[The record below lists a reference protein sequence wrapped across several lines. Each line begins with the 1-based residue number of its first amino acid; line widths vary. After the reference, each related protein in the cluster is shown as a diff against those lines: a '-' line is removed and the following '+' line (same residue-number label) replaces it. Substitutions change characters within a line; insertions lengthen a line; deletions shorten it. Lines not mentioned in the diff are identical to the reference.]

1 MKANLVGAMPP
12 NYPTEVPL
20 LVDIQPL
27 KGLGAD
33 QVEELLALSERTA
46 AENLGMPSAYTVA
59 MAVQEWLTE
68 NNLPGNDGSM
78 YSGMHLSFGLFRLLT
93 SRSFVTN
100 FRNASTRTKEGGGGE
115 PCPSQGSY

>member
-1 MKANLVGAMPP
+1 MPP

-20 LVDIQPL
+20 LVNIQPK
-27 KGLGAD
+27 KGLGPD
-33 QVEELLALSERTA
+33 QVQELLSIAERTA

-78 YSGMHLSFGLFRLLT
+78 YAGKLHKILLLYCY
-93 SRSFVTN
+93 FYGKVPN
-100 FRNASTRTKEGGGGE
+100 FIF
-115 PCPSQGSY
+115 